1 MVAINLVRKCGDR
14 VFFYHNGVEVDFY
27 LLDAEKL
34 IQVSYS
40 LQDEE
45 TLKRETEALIKVAKY
60 LNANDLLIVTK
71 DEEAVLEKDGKN
83 IQIVPLWKWLLG
95 E

>member
-1 MVAINLVRKCGDR
+1 MAIQLVKRWGDR

-27 LLDAEKL
+27 LPDAEKL

-45 TLKRETEALIKVAKY
+45 TLKRETEALIKRDV
-60 LNANDLLIVTK
+60 DLVGRR
-71 DEEAVLEKDGKN
+71 ECFC
-83 IQIVPLWKWLLG
+83 LLLSKVSTVIKF
-95 E
+95 